1 MKTDDMAN
9 DIENTGMQDESIVSN
24 ERSEGMLRKLQ
35 TALEANVDTR
45 EQLARITVIYEL
57 TRAILSVRDFD
68 ELLKKITEEAAK
80 LFHAT
85 GCVIRLI
92 EEGRLKVRAS
102 YGFPEDIRDAMTVSI
117 GEGLAGRVVQE
128 GRTILANS
136 PEEFGSLSP
145 DMQIQTAIS
154 TPLKIG
160 DQIIGAFGLYDK
172 KSPDKD
178 GVETVIPFTDE
189 DTITL
194 EGFASIAAIVIDKS
208 ILYEDTLRQE
218 KEALEA
224 KKRVEELKGY
234 LQGFIDNSADAIVT
248 TNPEGMVTSWNIGA
262 EKVYGYTKEEAVG
275 RVLPFVPD
283 FLMEI
288 ERNYTER
295 VKKGET
301 IKDIE
306 TVRRTKDSRLID
318 VNLTLSPIKGSS
330 GNVIGISGI
339 ARDVTERKRIEKDL
353 LNKNAVL
360 SKLLMIS
367 SAMRGTLELD
377 RLLRMVLT
385 AVTMGDGLGFNR
397 AMLFLLD
404 EEKGVLRGAMGV
416 GPASHEEAWE
426 IWSRLTMER
435 KSLHS
440 IMQEIEDGPLRKD
453 SFMDRLC
460 CGVEVFLDT
469 DTILT
474 KAIKEKRAFNV
485 TDVHSEPL
493 SDTILIQQLGTLA
506 YAVLPLIS
514 RDKVIG
520 VLWVDNIYT
529 SRPIT
534 EHDMEFLKGFTDQM
548 AAAIE
553 NARLFENVAQA
564 EQELENI
571 FESISD
577 LVYFN
582 SNDYIVKKVNKAV
595 LNRLGKPAEAI
606 IGKRC
611 YEVFHG
617 TVEPWKRCP
626 HHKTVETKKPF
637 IEELEDPHLGGTFL
651 VSSSPIFDK
660 SGELLGTVHI
670 VRDVTEIKK
679 LREKVA
685 SGERMAALGEM
696 AAKVAHEIRNPLL
709 SIGGFA
715 RRLEKRLDSE
725 LKEYSKI
732 IVDEVSRLEGI
743 LNDTLSFVKTAQ
755 MKKSEVDINELVDG
769 IINLLEPAAFDRG
782 NILIKEMEQSIKLN
796 VDYDRFKEV
805 LLNIMTNANQATDS
819 GSITIRAGTA
829 SLSSAPDL
837 LGHSAEKQEVVV
849 EIEDNGCG
857 IRMEDIN
864 RVFDPFFTTRTTG
877 TGLGLS
883 ITKRI
888 IEEHGGRIDVESI
901 WGEGTKFKIYIP
913 LEEDR
918 YESSGG

>member
-1 MKTDDMAN
+1 MEEADSRDEN
-9 DIENTGMQDESIVSN
+9 IEPNGDE
-24 ERSEGMLRKLQ
+24 EMLRKLQ
-35 TALEANVDTR
+35 LALEANVDLYHTTR
-45 EQLARITVIYEL
+45 EQLYRITVIYEL
-57 TRAILSVRDFD
+57 TKAILSVRDFD
-68 ELLKKITEEAAK
+68 ELLMKVSQEATT
-80 LFHAT
+80 LFHST
-85 GCVIRLI
+85 GCMIRLI
-92 EEGRLKVRAS
+92 EDGKLKVKAS
-102 YGFPEDIRDAMTVSI
+102 YGFPEDIKDAVTVNL
-117 GEGLAGRVVQE
+117 GEGLAGRVAEE
-128 GRTILANS
+128 GRTIFANS
-136 PEEFGSLSP
+136 PEDFGSVSP
-145 DMQIQTAIS
+145 NISMQTAIS

-160 DQIIGAFGLYDK
+160 DQIIGTFGLYDK
-172 KSPDKD
+172 RNPQGAIVS
-178 GVETVIPFTDE
+178 FTDE
-189 DTITL
+189 DMITL
-194 EGFASIAAIVIDKS
+194 EGFASIAAIVIEKS
-208 ILYEDTLRQE
+208 ILYKDTVQKER
-218 KEALEA
+218 EALEA
-224 KKRVEELKGY
+224 KRRVEELKDY

-248 TNPEGMVTSWNIGA
+248 TNPGGVVTSWNLGA
-262 EKVYGYTKEEAVG
+262 ERIYGYDRAEATG

-283 FLMEI
+283 FLMEV
-288 ERNYTER
+288 EKNYTER

-306 TVRRTKDSRLID
+306 TVRRTKDGRLID
-318 VNLTLSPIKGSS
+318 VNLTLSPIKDSA

-353 LNKNAVL
+353 LSKNAVL
-360 SKLLMIS
+360 SKLLLIS

-404 EEKGVLRGAMGV
+404 EEGKVLKGAMGV

-440 IMQEIEDGPLRKD
+440 IMEEIEAGPLRKD

-460 CGVEVFLDT
+460 CGVEVSLDT

-474 KAIKEKRAFNV
+474 KAIKEKSAFNV
-485 TDVHSEPL
+485 LDVHSEPL
-493 SDTILIQQLGTLA
+493 SDTVLIQQLGTLA
-506 YAVLPLIS
+506 YAVLPLLS

-520 VLWVDNIYT
+520 ALWVDNIYT

-553 NARLFENVAQA
+553 NARLFEHVAQA

-582 SNDYIVKKVNKAV
+582 SNDYTIRKVNKAV
-595 LNRLGKPAEAI
+595 LNRLGVPAEAI
-606 IGKRC
+606 LGRKC
-611 YEVFHG
+611 HEVFHG
-617 TVEPWKRCP
+617 TPAPWKRCP
-626 HHKTVETKKPF
+626 HHKTVLSKKPF
-637 IEELEDPHLGGTFL
+637 IEELEDSHLGGTFL

-679 LREKVA
+679 LREKVGSA
-685 SGERMAALGEM
+685 ERMAALGEM

-743 LNDTLSFVKTAQ
+743 LNDTLSFVKSAQ
-755 MKKSEVDINELVDG
+755 MKKSSVDMGELVDG

-782 NILIKEMEQSIKLN
+782 NKLTKELAQPIRLS

-805 LLNIMTNANQATDS
+805 LLNLMTNANQATD
-819 GSITIRAGTA
+819 GGAITIRAYPA
-829 SLSSAPDL
+829 VECSSPDL
-837 LGHSAEKQEVVV
+837 LGHCARKQEAVI

-857 IRMEDIN
+857 IRGDDVARI
-864 RVFDPFFTTRTTG
+864 FDPFFTTRPTG

-888 IEEHGGRIDVESI
+888 IEEHGGRIEVNSI

-913 LEEDR
+913 LEETN
-918 YESSGG
+918 YEDPCC